1 MTEYM
6 VLQKLSPSKILNA
19 IEKLRKIS
27 EEENQG
33 ISNYYTMNIFGTWD
47 VGVWFE
53 AKNSNT
59 ALDFVHSKLK
69 GVPGVVDSYVLP
81 MFSQNNGMTEYFVLL
96 KLSPTKILDAIEK
109 LRKLPEGGIQGI
121 GTYYLMNVFGTW
133 DVGVWF
139 EAKNSNTALDFVH
152 SKLKE
157 VPGVDDS
164 YVLPMF
170 PNHMPMIQSPPK
182 AEKSAKEPEKIVM
195 EAKH

>member
-19 IEKLRKIS
+19 IETLRKIS
-27 EEENQG
+27 EEDNQG

-53 AKNSNT
+53 AKNNNT
-59 ALDFVHSKLK
+59 ALEFVHSKLK
-69 GVPGVVDSYVLP
+69 G
-81 MFSQNNGMTEYFVLL
+81 
-96 KLSPTKILDAIEK
+96 
-109 LRKLPEGGIQGI
+109 
-121 GTYYLMNVFGTW
+121 
-133 DVGVWF
+133 
-139 EAKNSNTALDFVH
+139 
-152 SKLKE
+152 

-170 PNHMPMIQSPPK
+170 PNHMPIVQQTPK
-182 AEKSAKEPEKIVM
+182 MEKSAKEPEKIVM

>member
-6 VLQKLSPSKILNA
+6 VLQKLSPSKILTA
-19 IEKLRKIS
+19 IETLRKLS

-33 ISNYYTMNIFGTWD
+33 IGTYYSMNIFGTWD
-47 VGVWFE
+47 VGIWFN
-53 AKNSNT
+53 AKNNNT

-69 GVPGVVDSYVLP
+69 RVTGVVDSYVLP

-96 KLSPTKILDAIEK
+96 KLSPAKILDAIER
-109 LRKLPEGGIQGI
+109 LRKLPEEGIQGI
-121 GTYYLMNVFGTW
+121 DTYYLMNIFGTW

-139 EAKNSNTALDFVH
+139 NANNNNTALNFVQ
-152 SKLKE
+152 SKLKQ
-157 VPGVDDS
+157 VPGVVDS

-170 PNHMPMIQSPPK
+170 PNHQPVMAAAPK
-182 AEKSAKEPEKIVM
+182 AEKVPKEPEKIVL

>member
-6 VLQKLSPSKILNA
+6 VLQKLSPSKILTA
-19 IEKLRKIS
+19 IETLRKLS

-33 ISNYYTMNIFGTWD
+33 IGTYYSMNIFGTWD
-47 VGVWFE
+47 VGIWFN
-53 AKNSNT
+53 AKNNNT

-69 GVPGVVDSYVLP
+69 RVTGVVDSYVLP

-96 KLSPTKILDAIEK
+96 KLSPAKILDAIER
-109 LRKLPEGGIQGI
+109 LRKLPEEGIQGI
-121 GTYYLMNVFGTW
+121 DTYYLMNIFGTW

-139 EAKNSNTALDFVH
+139 NANNNNTALNFVQ
-152 SKLKE
+152 SKLKQ
-157 VPGVDDS
+157 VPGVVDS

-170 PNHMPMIQSPPK
+170 PNHQSVMAAAPK
-182 AEKSAKEPEKIVM
+182 AEKVPKEPEKIVL

>member
-19 IEKLRKIS
+19 IETLRKIS
-27 EEENQG
+27 EEDNQG

-53 AKNSNT
+53 AKNNNT
-59 ALDFVHSKLK
+59 ALEFVHSKLK
-69 GVPGVVDSYVLP
+69 GVPGVDDSYVLP
-81 MFSQNNGMTEYFVLL
+81 MFSQNSGMTEYFVLL
-96 KLSPTKILDAIEK
+96 KLSPAKILDAIEK
-109 LRKLPEGGIQGI
+109 LRKLPEEGIQGI
-121 GTYYLMNVFGTW
+121 ETYYLMNIFGTW

-139 EAKNSNTALDFVH
+139 EAKNNNTALEFVH
-152 SKLKE
+152 SKLKG

-170 PNHMPMIQSPPK
+170 PNHMPIVQQTPK
-182 AEKSAKEPEKIVM
+182 MEKSAKEPEKIVM